1 MKKLGVME
9 EEGDSTDDMLLNYFR
24 LFSGPLSEPVIK
36 AMMALCGLGRWRGS
50 HLLPGLELV
59 VSPCPAAIQWVHSQL
74 PCHNAT
80 VIFSAGT

>member
-36 AMMALCGLGRWRGS
+36 AMTALCGLDGGAVATS
-50 HLLPGLELV
+50 
-59 VSPCPAAIQWVHSQL
+59 SQ
-74 PCHNAT
+74 T
-80 VIFSAGT
+80 

>member
-36 AMMALCGLGRWRGS
+36 AMMALCGLDIS
-50 HLLPGLELV
+50 HLLPGLNSWCLHV
-59 VSPCPAAIQWVHSQL
+59 QL
-74 PCHNAT
+74 LSNGFTASSHVT
-80 VIFSAGT
+80 TQL